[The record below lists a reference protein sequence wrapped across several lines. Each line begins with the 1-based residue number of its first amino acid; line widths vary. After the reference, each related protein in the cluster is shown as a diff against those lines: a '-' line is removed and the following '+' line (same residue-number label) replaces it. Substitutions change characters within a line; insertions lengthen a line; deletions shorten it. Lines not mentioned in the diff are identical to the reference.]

1 MCCAVGKQ
9 GINVATNNG
18 KKELAREKMGEG
30 GVGGGG
36 AREGERVPGE
46 NQIFIQPVRTKF

>member
-18 KKELAREKMGEG
+18 KKELAREKMGG
-30 GVGGGG
+30 P
-36 AREGERVPGE
+36 EGERVPGE